1 MPFALRERAVRAYRP
16 VTVRERGNGF
26 VDTCKFCR
34 RDSRFFRYAVDAVIA
49 SNDLLAA
56 GVLAGRGCASVSVPK
71 ELRVIGYNDSVI
83 CECAYLALTGIDNFS
98 AQTCG

>member
-1 MPFALRERAVRAYRP
+1 MRERAVRAYRP
-16 VTVRERGNGF
+16 VNVRERGNGF

-34 RDSRFFRYAVDAVIA
+34 RDSRFFRYAVDAIIA
-49 SNDLLAA
+49 SNNLLAA
-56 GVLAGRGCASVSVPK
+56 VVLAGAQEASVSVPK
-71 ELRVIGYNDSVI
+71 ELRVIKYNDSII

>member
-1 MPFALRERAVRAYRP
+1 MRERAVRAYRP

-34 RDSRFFRYAVDAVIA
+34 RDRRFFRYAGDAVIA
-49 SNDLLAA
+49 SNNLLAA
-56 GVLAGRGCASVSVPK
+56 GVLAGAREASVSVPK
-71 ELRVIGYNDSVI
+71 ELRVIGYNDSII